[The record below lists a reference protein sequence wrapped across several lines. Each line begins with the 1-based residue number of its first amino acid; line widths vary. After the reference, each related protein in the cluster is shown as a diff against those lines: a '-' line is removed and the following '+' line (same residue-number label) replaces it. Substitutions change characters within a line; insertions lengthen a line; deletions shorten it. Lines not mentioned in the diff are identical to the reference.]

1 MENLLISVVVPV
13 YHGERLTQELVDRL
27 LKALSQLNSS
37 FEIILIDDRS
47 PDKSWE
53 VINKICLAD
62 FRIKGI
68 RLSRNFGQ
76 HYAISAGLENSKGEW
91 VVVMDCDLQD
101 RPEEIPSLFHKA
113 QEGFQVV
120 LARRFER
127 KDNVLKKWFSRTFYK
142 VLSYL
147 TGSPIDPAVANFG
160 IYHRKVVN
168 SICSMRESIRF
179 FPTMVKWVGF
189 STTHIDV
196 EHAERAEGKTTYN
209 LKKRLRLALE
219 IILAY
224 SDKPLRLAVKLGFL
238 IAFLSFFAGIFALYK
253 YLTGQIIVLGYAS
266 LIVSIWFLSGLMIL
280 IIGIAGLYIGKIFE
294 GVKQRPIFIA
304 DEKINL

>member
-91 VVVMDCDLQD
+91 VVVMDCDL
-101 RPEEIPSLFHKA
+101 
-113 QEGFQVV
+113 
-120 LARRFER
+120 
-127 KDNVLKKWFSRTFYK
+127 
-142 VLSYL
+142 
-147 TGSPIDPAVANFG
+147 
-160 IYHRKVVN
+160 
-168 SICSMRESIRF
+168 
-179 FPTMVKWVGF
+179 
-189 STTHIDV
+189 
-196 EHAERAEGKTTYN
+196 
-209 LKKRLRLALE
+209 
-219 IILAY
+219 
-224 SDKPLRLAVKLGFL
+224 
-238 IAFLSFFAGIFALYK
+238 
-253 YLTGQIIVLGYAS
+253 
-266 LIVSIWFLSGLMIL
+266 
-280 IIGIAGLYIGKIFE
+280 
-294 GVKQRPIFIA
+294 
-304 DEKINL
+304 